1 MKPGLL
7 QILLI
12 LLLIALI
19 FGYKKIPD
27 IARAL
32 GRSSGEFK
40 KGLRE
45 SNEAAAAKVE
55 EVRDDMAKEALRKE
69 IEDAE
74 AALKEAREKMAQIE
88 QK

>member
-1 MKPGLL
+1 MRPGPL

-12 LLLIALI
+12 ILLIALI

-45 SNEAAAAKVE
+45 GNEAAAAKVE

-74 AALKEAREKMAQIE
+74 AALKAAREKMAQIE